1 MSKNAQITRANRIL
15 AALLAA
21 VWIGVGLLAV
31 VLASIA
37 GRRLIVLPG
46 ILAVGYGLLWAQV
59 AVRGR
64 RLPWPAGLL
73 PLKRKQ
79 R

>member
-1 MSKNAQITRANRIL
+1 MAKNTELTRANRIL

-21 VWIGVGLLAV
+21 VWIGAGLLAV
-31 VLASIA
+31 VLASI
-37 GRRLIVLPG
+37 GRRWLIVLPG